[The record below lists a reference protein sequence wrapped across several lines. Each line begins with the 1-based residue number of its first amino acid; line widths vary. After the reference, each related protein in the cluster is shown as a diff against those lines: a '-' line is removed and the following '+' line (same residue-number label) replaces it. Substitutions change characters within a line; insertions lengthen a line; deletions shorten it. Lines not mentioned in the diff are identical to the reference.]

1 MIVIASIRISKIMPY
16 NSKLSIE
23 LMFFARK
30 GCGDSEKLEMLLS
43 NPPIRLSFC
52 YIDSKAERDNELIN
66 KLLEDIYS
74 SIDDGSIKMKRANFK
89 LILMM
94 L

>member
-1 MIVIASIRISKIMPY
+1 
-16 NSKLSIE
+16 
-23 LMFFARK
+23 MFFARK